1 MPLTVNTFQNFDR
14 FSAFCMHGCCIMRMT
29 IFSVFYYLSF
39 VLHLAIYGTARKV
52 SVIGDQTNFIF
63 ITKNTFIN

>member
-1 MPLTVNTFQNFDR
+1 MVLTVNTFQNLDH
-14 FSAFCMHGCCIMRMT
+14 FSAFCMHGCCIKRMT
-29 IFSVFYYLSF
+29 MFGVLYYLSF
-39 VLHLAIYGTARKV
+39 VLHLAIYGTAREV